1 MHNFVKLG
9 FADIDQ
15 ILTIEEAV
23 YSHPWSRGN
32 FTDSFLS
39 GYQAFGLRDH
49 SGEIAAYFFVMP
61 VVDELHLLN
70 FAVRKENQGQGY
82 ASAMLRYLHLYAKE
96 QGMTSVL
103 LEVRRSNCRA
113 IEVYLADDFE
123 EIGRRKAYYPVDVN
137 TREDA
142 IVMRRM
148 C

>member
-1 MHNFVKLG
+1 LKRRSTHTL
-9 FADIDQ
+9 D
-15 ILTIEEAV
+15 
-23 YSHPWSRGN
+23 RGN

-39 GYQAFGLRDH
+39 GYQVFGIRDH

-82 ASAMLRYLHLYAKE
+82 ASAMLRYLHFTQKNKASHQFCWKS
-96 QGMTSVL
+96 GGAIIAL
-103 LEVRRSNCRA
+103 LRFTLPMALKKSA
-113 IEVYLADDFE
+113 E
-123 EIGRRKAYYPVDVN
+123 ERPYYPVDVN

>member
-15 ILTIEEAV
+15 ILTIEETV
-23 YSHPWSRGN
+23 YSHPWTRGN

-39 GYQAFGLRDH
+39 GYQAFGIRDY
-49 SGEIAAYFFVMP
+49 SGEILAYFFVMP

-82 ASAMLRYLHLYAKE
+82 ASAMLKYLDIYAKE
-96 QGMTSVL
+96 QGFASVL
-103 LEVRRSNCRA
+103 LEVRRSNYRA
-113 IEVYLADDFE
+113 IEVYLAAGFE